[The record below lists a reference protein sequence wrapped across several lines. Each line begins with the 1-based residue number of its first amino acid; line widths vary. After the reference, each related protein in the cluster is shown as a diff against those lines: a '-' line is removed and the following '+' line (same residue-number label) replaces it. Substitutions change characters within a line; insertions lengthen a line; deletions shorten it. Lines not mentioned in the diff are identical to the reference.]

1 MMGDLHDGLGLHLV
15 AALRQARSPETPRE
29 AVAESLQDCM
39 DDLRVAIDSLDEV
52 EREPVALLAS
62 LRFRLAP
69 RFEALG
75 IRLRWHVCGQI
86 PTLTL
91 DAEGALHL
99 LRIVQEALTNALK
112 HGSMQEVHMS
122 VTAEGPAVV
131 VTVADDGPGFDAE
144 TVRRGRGLA
153 QMQMRAAKLGAQ
165 IQFSAGV
172 TGSLTRLILPCPRRA
187 SAEPG

>member
-1 MMGDLHDGLGLHLV
+1 
-15 AALRQARSPETPRE
+15 
-29 AVAESLQDCM
+29 VAESLQDCM

-75 IRLRWHVCGQI
+75 IRLLWQVDGDI
-86 PTLTL
+86 PMLTL

-112 HGSMQEVHMS
+112 HGSIQQVGMS
-122 VTAEGPAVV
+122 VTADGQAVV
-131 VTVADDGPGFDAE
+131 VTVADDGPGFDAA

-153 QMQMRAAKLGAQ
+153 QMQMRAARLGAQ
-165 IQFSAGV
+165 IQFSAGP
-172 TGSLTRLILPCPRRA
+172 TGSLIRLVLPCPRGGGVRA
-187 SAEPG
+187 TVQA